1 MTDRDIVERLHAA
14 INNPQE
20 EFPVNAWGPIVTALF
35 SDALKEIERLQ
46 RLAGAVSS
54 GESFLDMRKASRTP

>member
-35 SDALKEIERLQ
+35 SDALKEIERLR
-46 RLAGAVSS
+46 RLAGAVSP
-54 GESFLDMRKASRTP
+54 GESFNDIRRAAKTP